1 MAEENER
8 ISYTIWTSWHQ
19 INGEKV
25 AGPFPVELNNSDD
38 EETTFNG
45 ITRPNKVYRHNR
57 LRFHKMMSDQ
67 AERIGIFVE
76 YGKRTVEYYED
87 AAGQKAG
94 VVLENEE
101 RIEADL
107 IIAADGIGS
116 KSSIITMGKEVRA
129 RSSGSSIY
137 GGTIPIEVVQA
148 DPLMSERFSGVEN
161 GIAVV
166 ELWQG
171 YVIPFSGENS
181 SNHHIDIRNIT
192 ACGKEHPIICLG
204 LLLYPVRIDP

>member
-1 MAEENER
+1 
-8 ISYTIWTSWHQ
+8 
-19 INGEKV
+19 
-25 AGPFPVELNNSDD
+25 
-38 EETTFNG
+38 
-45 ITRPNKVYRHNR
+45 
-57 LRFHKMMSDQ
+57 MMSDQ
-67 AERIGIFVE
+67 AKRIGIFVE
-76 YGKRTVEYYED
+76 YGKRAVEYYED

-161 GIAVV
+161 GKAVV

-171 YVIPFSGENS
+171 YVIPFSGEN
-181 SNHHIDIRNIT
+181 
-192 ACGKEHPIICLG
+192 
-204 LLLYPVRIDP
+204 